1 MLIRRTN
8 LYCNEIFFCCSRL
21 SHFLSL
27 SLSLGNT
34 RLIGLLSHYRD
45 RLRSQGD
52 EEHDEELEYL
62 MQIIDSP
69 FMNDYLHGKITQ
81 ENAALFNEVTSEIIS
96 ALEDQDKDVQL
107 SPETQRKRHLKRR
120 ASLRALK
127 LAVTPQS
134 SPVIQTK
141 MPRAKYNLPKNNS
154 VDVPL
159 LQSVTAALSS
169 RENSR
174 ESTPARTLSPSLS
187 PPVAIAT
194 SPNQRN
200 IDHIYISPYTGKV
213 EKPIEDRLD
222 SPIGDDFFANSPQ
235 TLIERTSTPH
245 SSDTDF
251 SRKNS
256 TASILSETS
265 QLTVMTASMSEDIKT
280 PDMRSAEG
288 SFQDLTTDIPSLP
301 SSHQVVNKGGLPP
314 TLPSYNEVLNSRRK
328 ARSFERLPS
337 QELSV
342 RNPLYSP
349 YSTSIINGGLPPY
362 YTSGGPMTNGTPT
375 QNIPTNLSRDPGHVM
390 TIQLQKGDRGLGFS
404 ITRPRTQNKEGKIF
418 IQDIQPGG
426 VAERGGLQK
435 GDQLLSINGQNLQ
448 GHKLPTAV
456 ALLQQAHGLVELILL
471 RSENNSNNVAATPI
485 LPAVKPVSQY
495 SYVTN
500 MTPPPATPPIT
511 QPPRIKVR
519 ERYHVKYT
527 YIVSTQICIIN
538 KCTCSR

>member
-1 MLIRRTN
+1 MFIVVD
-8 LYCNEIFFCCSRL
+8 L
-21 SHFLSL
+21 SFSL
-27 SLSLGNT
+27 SLIFLFLGNT

-62 MQIIDSP
+62 MQILDSP

-81 ENAALFNEVTSEIIS
+81 ENAALFNEVTSELIS

-107 SPETQRKRHLKRR
+107 SPETQRKRNLKRR

-159 LQSVTAALSS
+159 LQSVTAALNS

-213 EKPIEDRLD
+213 EKPIEERLD
-222 SPIGDDFFANSPQ
+222 SPIGEDFFANSPQ

-256 TASILSETS
+256 NASILSETS

-288 SFQDLTTDIPSLP
+288 SFQDLTADIPSLP
-301 SSHQVVNKGGLPP
+301 LSHQVVNKGILPP

-328 ARSFERLPS
+328 ARSFERLPN

-342 RNPLYSP
+342 QNSLYSP
-349 YSTSIINGGLPPY
+349 YSASIINGGLPPY
-362 YTSGGPMTNGTPT
+362 YPSGGPMTNGTPT

-390 TIQLQKGDRGLGFS
+390 TVQLQKGDRGLGFS
-404 ITRPRTQNKEGKIF
+404 ITRPRAQNKEGKIF

-435 GDQLLSINGQNLQ
+435 GDQLLSINGQNLR
-448 GHKLPTAV
+448 GLKLPTAV
-456 ALLQQAHGLVELILL
+456 ALLQQAHGLVELVLL

-485 LPAVKPVSQY
+485 LPVSQY

-500 MTPPPATPPIT
+500 MTPPSTASPVT
-511 QPPRIKVR
+511 QPPRIKVKD
-519 ERYHVKYT
+519 RYHVKYT
-527 YIVSTQICIIN
+527 CTINTQIHTIN
-538 KCTCSR
+538 ACQAQGNSV